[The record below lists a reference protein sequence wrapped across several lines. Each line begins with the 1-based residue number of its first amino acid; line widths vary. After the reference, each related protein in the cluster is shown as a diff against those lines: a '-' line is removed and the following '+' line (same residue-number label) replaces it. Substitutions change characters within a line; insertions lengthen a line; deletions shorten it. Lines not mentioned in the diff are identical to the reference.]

1 VGSGELLVEQVD
13 LATRSDNPFHASRSL
28 AKCIRTPS
36 CRPTLMRRSS
46 PSKRSKNKRPGRALV
61 IRPGR
66 RGSAHMTNK
75 RPRGKGRVLWPIG
88 WEGTGLDGLR
98 GDREAKVWLAGC
110 PESLR
115 DKGLRKDASR
125 TIPYGLGM
133 YDNESFTV
141 QAYVFFCTLWLSAT
155 SCVNIWDRT
164 NES

>member
-1 VGSGELLVEQVD
+1 VGSGELLVERVD
-13 LATRSDNPFHASRSL
+13 LATKSDNLFRVSRSL

-46 PSKRSKNKRPGRALV
+46 PSKRNKNKKRPGRALV

-66 RGSAHMTNK
+66 RDSAHMTNK
-75 RPRGKGRVLWPIG
+75 RPKGKGGVLWPIG
-88 WEGTGLDGLR
+88 WEGTGLDDLR

-125 TIPYGLGM
+125 TIPYGQGM
-133 YDNESFTV
+133 YDYGSFTV
-141 QAYVFFCTLWLSAT
+141 QAYVFFCTL
-155 SCVNIWDRT
+155 
-164 NES
+164 